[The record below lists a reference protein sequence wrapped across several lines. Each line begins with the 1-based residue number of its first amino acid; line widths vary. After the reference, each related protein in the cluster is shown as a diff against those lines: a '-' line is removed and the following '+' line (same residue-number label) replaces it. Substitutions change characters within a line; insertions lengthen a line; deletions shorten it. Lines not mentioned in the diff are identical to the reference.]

1 MEIVKGSQ
9 EYYDYVM
16 QYMIPD
22 GEELYEIFTLEEDL
36 FVDMVVT
43 DASYTFTD
51 EEVAASMKANGDTLI
66 IE

>member
-1 MEIVKGSQ
+1 MNIVKGSK
-9 EYYDYVM
+9 EYYEYI
-16 QYMIPD
+16 QTYMIPD
-22 GEELYEIFTLEEDL
+22 GEELYEIYTLEEDL

-43 DASYTFTD
+43 DKSYTFTD